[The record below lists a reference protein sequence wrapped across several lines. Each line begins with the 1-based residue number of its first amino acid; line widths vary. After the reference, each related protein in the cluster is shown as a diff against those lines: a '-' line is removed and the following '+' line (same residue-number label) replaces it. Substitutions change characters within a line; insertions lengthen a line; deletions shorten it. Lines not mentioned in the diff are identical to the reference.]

1 MIDLIKS
8 KNEKKNPLYLQLY
21 NKIKT
26 DIQSGQ
32 MRSGDKLPSIR
43 FIAKELNISR
53 TTIENAYSQLL
64 MEGYIYSKPQSGYFV
79 AEIEKHFESESTSIE
94 GEERIIVDE
103 GKKGFYDETLFD
115 FKTWKRYLGK
125 AILDYEDLLYTSGE
139 SQGEVLLRQEVGR
152 YIYKYRGVKCSHD
165 QIIVGAGVQ
174 TLISLLC
181 HLLKERDVDSIGF
194 EDPGFTEPHHIFMN
208 NGFRIKHIEVGEK
221 GIEVEQ
227 LNRSAVRLS
236 YVSPS
241 HQFPTG
247 AVMPINNRINLI
259 NWALK
264 EDGLIIEDDY
274 DSELIYKGQPIP
286 SLQGLDQGERVI
298 YLGSLS
304 TLFLPAIRISY
315 MVLPRQLIQ
324 EYHLVKEMYNPTVSK
339 LEQMALALYMRDG
352 EFEKHIRK
360 VKKIFAKKNE
370 KLLIAIEEKL
380 GDEVEIM
387 NGDCGVYLIMKLIR
401 PKNMAKIIKEA
412 KQKNIPINTMAHYRK
427 YHQQQEQILVLKYR
441 NIPEN
446 QINIVVE
453 SLGNI
458 IKKAK

>member
-1 MIDLIKS
+1 MFDLKKS
-8 KNEKKNPLYLQLY
+8 DNEKKRPLYLQLY
-21 NKIKT
+21 NSIKK

-43 FIAKELNISR
+43 LIAKELDISR

-79 AEIEKHFESESTSIE
+79 AEIERHFESESIE
-94 GEERIIVDE
+94 LEYT
-103 GKKGFYDETLFD
+103 KGINSNEKETKFYDETLFN
-115 FKTWKRYLGK
+115 FKAWKRYLGK
-125 AILDYEDLLYTSGE
+125 AILEYEDLLYTSGE
-139 SQGEVLLRQEVGR
+139 SQGEILLRQEIGR
-152 YIYKYRGVKCSHD
+152 YIYKYRGVVCSHD

-174 TLISLLC
+174 TLLGLLC
-181 HLLKERDVDSIGF
+181 HILKKRGVSSIGF
-194 EDPGFTEPHHIFMN
+194 ENPGFTEPHHIFTN
-208 NGFRIKHIEVGEK
+208 NGFKIKYIDVGEK
-221 GIEVEQ
+221 GIEVKQ
-227 LNRSAVRLS
+227 LNKSAVNLS

-264 EDGLIIEDDY
+264 ADGLIIEDDY

-298 YLGSLS
+298 YLGSFS

-315 MVLPRQLIQ
+315 MVLPKQLIE
-324 EYHLVKEMYNPTVSK
+324 EYYPVKEMYNPTVSK
-339 LEQMALALYMRDG
+339 LEQIALALYMGDG
-352 EFEKHIRK
+352 EFEKHIRR

-370 KLLIAIEEKL
+370 KLIMAIEEKL

-401 PKNMAKIIKEA
+401 QKDMTKIIEGIKE
-412 KQKNIPINTMAHYRK
+412 KNIPINTMAHYRK
-427 YHQQQEQILVLKYR
+427 NHQNKEQILVLKYR
-441 NIPEN
+441 NIPEK
-446 QINIVVE
+446 QINIVIQAL
-453 SLGNI
+453 SDI
-458 IKKAK
+458 IRKH